1 MKKSLKIFY
10 QFIVLIFLL
19 EFLLGY
25 YAFQLNNKK
34 YGFYVPAVYKGFLV
48 ILRNIDSF
56 RTNENSNI
64 KIKLSNNDNNEK
76 NYFIETFEKEV
87 LKFHPFID
95 ISGGRRISTTSTGSF
110 NVDRDYFG
118 FRNKLPLDFNKNNEN
133 FAIILTGGSECIG
146 FFHKVSIPEILS
158 DQLNKHFNTDI
169 IKVYNLCMNS
179 HTISNE
185 IQNVV
190 HIGYHVNP
198 SLIISHTG
206 WNDSKYFKF
215 IPENF
220 KKTGLIYNPSQTN
233 WYDKLYDIQEK
244 TPREV
249 TFKESDKEI
258 FENALEQNIVKF
270 IKIANS
276 FSAELLIGIQPYD
289 ETKKINKIDL
299 TFLKAFEEKIESMKI
314 NKINFNNKKEDF
326 HFIDSSHTAQSTA
339 YKISNI
345 YFEYIKNNFSD
356 KIQKK
361 ISKN

>member
-1 MKKSLKIFY
+1 MKKSLKLFY

-87 LKFHPFID
+87 LKYHPFID

-146 FFHKVSIPEILS
+146 FFHKVS
-158 DQLNKHFNTDI
+158 F
-169 IKVYNLCMNS
+169 Y
-179 HTISNE
+179 
-185 IQNVV
+185 
-190 HIGYHVNP
+190 
-198 SLIISHTG
+198 
-206 WNDSKYFKF
+206 
-215 IPENF
+215 
-220 KKTGLIYNPSQTN
+220 
-233 WYDKLYDIQEK
+233 KL
-244 TPREV
+244 
-249 TFKESDKEI
+249 
-258 FENALEQNIVKF
+258 
-270 IKIANS
+270 KIT
-276 FSAELLIGIQPYD
+276 Y
-289 ETKKINKIDL
+289 
-299 TFLKAFEEKIESMKI
+299 
-314 NKINFNNKKEDF
+314 
-326 HFIDSSHTAQSTA
+326 
-339 YKISNI
+339 
-345 YFEYIKNNFSD
+345 
-356 KIQKK
+356 
-361 ISKN
+361 